1 MAEKSNENEA
11 PELDELVSLNFKIS
25 ERERRAFKVWCAGK
39 GITQV
44 EAFKRGFKLLK
55 KQDNE
60 GHS

>member
-44 EAFKRGFKLLK
+44 EAFRRGFRLLRK
-55 KQDNE
+55 NE
-60 GHS
+60 EDQR